1 MIYGRDPV
9 MENIGV
15 HVNCVSLLDDSNL
28 RFIVLTNFNKRLQ
41 YTISYK
47 QLQWF
52 ASSEKRRMLIANF
65 AVAFWRHLFRLRRNE
80 NAGIQ

>member
-9 MENIGV
+9 RENIGV
-15 HVNCVSLLDDSNL
+15 DVNCASFLDDFNL

-52 ASSEKRRMLIANF
+52 ASS
-65 AVAFWRHLFRLRRNE
+65 
-80 NAGIQ
+80 